1 MTVLNVGANP
11 GGVGRGSANHVRK
24 SLTFTGA
31 AGFGLA
37 ADVITIF
44 TVTGVVILRNLL
56 VVCTDTLT
64 QNLATPTLA
73 LGVSNLP
80 TFFIAATTAT
90 GLTSTNNIWQDTTPS
105 PVAEAMP
112 AGFKDIALA
121 TNIAALAIIAT
132 VGGTNNIN
140 GGTLVFD
147 AWYDAVTDGAN
158 LA

>member
-1 MTVLNVGANP
+1 MTVLNPNANP
-11 GGVGRGSANHVRK
+11 GGVGRRPPVRK
-24 SLTFTGA
+24 TLTFTGA

-44 TVTGVVILRNLL
+44 TVTGVVILRNLT
-56 VVCTDTLT
+56 VVCTSTLT

-73 LGVSNLP
+73 LGVSNI
-80 TFFIAATTAT
+80 TEKFIAATTAT
-90 GLTSTNNIWQDTTPS
+90 GLTTTNNIWQDATPS
-105 PVAEAMP
+105 PVAEAIP
-112 AGFKDIALA
+112 
-121 TNIAALAIIAT
+121 AALTDIILAENVAALLIIAT

-147 AWYDAVTDGAN
+147 AVYDAVTDGAS